1 MAISTTREELTD
13 EKEVTIF
20 DHLEERRGRLLIAV
34 TEACGSWSSFSC
46 SCSVWI
52 ILPGKRERERN
63 FCNFSLSEHN
73 LCTFSLSIPSLQL
86 LSQHIIFATTSLS
99 TIYASSLCKSVWK
112 LFEIRPIFA

>member
-34 TEACGSWSSFSC
+34 TEACCRWRSFSC

-52 ILPGKRERERN
+52 ILPGKREREE
-63 FCNFSLSEHN
+63 L
-73 LCTFSLSIPSLQL
+73 LQL
-86 LSQHIIFATTSLS
+86 LS
-99 TIYASSLCKSVWK
+99 
-112 LFEIRPIFA
+112 E

>member
-34 TEACGSWSSFSC
+34 AEACCSWSSFSC

-52 ILPGKRERERN
+52 ILPGEREREREREREQ
-63 FCNFSLSEHN
+63 L
-73 LCTFSLSIPSLQL
+73 LQL
-86 LSQHIIFATTSLS
+86 LS
-99 TIYASSLCKSVWK
+99 
-112 LFEIRPIFA
+112 E